1 MRPNVYDTG
10 SWILMGLAL
19 FLVLLVH
26 LVPALLVGLA
36 VYELVQFVVQT
47 LNIVQIRRRRAK
59 LMAIGLVGVGVVAFI
74 GLPAS
79 E

>member
-1 MRPNVYDTG
+1 
-10 SWILMGLAL
+10 MGLAL